1 MADTDV
7 QTNEAGEKAA
17 GAARRAAGAAEQGV
31 KKVAD
36 ATTEGAETSLEA
48 EQRSFSAAT
57 DAGRQ
62 SAAALGRA
70 AQSSLKA
77 SQEMARH
84 GQDIAKR
91 ATTQAAD
98 FWRSS
103 LTPMGQLT
111 GEFNRWVEQMWRGAG
126 SHAGLPMAMLSPF
139 TGHPLADLRETDDG
153 YELCVDLPG
162 MKAQDIELSIRGDML
177 TVSGEK
183 VEENQGGQGTGVGAY
198 RFSERR
204 FGRFERAFTLPPG
217 ADRAGIEASFQ
228 DGVLKIEIPASP
240 EGDQPQTI
248 VVKG

>member
-7 QTNEAGEKAA
+7 QTNEAADKTA
-17 GAARRAAGAAEQGV
+17 GAARRAAGATEQGV

-36 ATTEGAETSLEA
+36 ATTEGAEASLEA
-48 EQRSFSAAT
+48 EQRSFSAAS
-57 DAGRQ
+57 DASRQ
-62 SAAALGRA
+62 SPAALGRA

-77 SQEMARH
+77 GQEMARH

-126 SHAGLPMAMLSPF
+126 GMHGGLPMAMLAPF

-162 MKAQDIELSIRGDML
+162 MKAQDIELQIRGDML
-177 TVSGEK
+177 MVSGEK
-183 VEENQGGQGTGVGAY
+183 SEDSQGGQGSY

-204 FGRFERAFTLPPG
+204 FGRFERAFALPPG
-217 ADRAGIEASFQ
+217 ADRAQIEASFQ
-228 DGVLKIEIPASP
+228 DGVLKVLIPTSP
-240 EGDQPQTI
+240 EGEQPQTI
-248 VVKG
+248 PVKGR